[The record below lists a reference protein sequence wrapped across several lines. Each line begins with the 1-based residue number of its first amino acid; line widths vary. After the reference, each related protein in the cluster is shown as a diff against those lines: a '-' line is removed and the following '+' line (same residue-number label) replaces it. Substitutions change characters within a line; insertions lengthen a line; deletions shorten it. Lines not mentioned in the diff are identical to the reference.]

1 MTSPI
6 AGHQNHWLALFALII
21 LSGCWFNNSEIRERL
36 ETGSSTPVVV
46 PPELDS
52 PDFINA
58 MPIPDVEDP
67 RGLADRDYRIDLP
80 EPLSTTFGVEKIVI
94 KRLGDQRWVFL
105 DIPPP
110 AVWPNVLSFWEASNL
125 TIEKADPATG
135 IIESVWLPSGPGEGE
150 GIFQDIKSGS
160 WLSGKPTQQHKF
172 QLRIEPGVRTGSTEV
187 FLEHRQ
193 MSLIGPQRMD
203 NVEWVG
209 ESDDDALEAVIL
221 TDLAYDLGE
230 SIDQAQTI
238 SMVAA
243 GLTESRTELVL
254 DRERP
259 VLTYKLDFNR
269 AWATVGDALENARI
283 TVEDLDRTGAWYYV
297 YYISDHN
304 PEPGFVARLLKRNKK
319 LEPGEANRYLL
330 HLEASGEEVHVT
342 VMKDQDTLADA
353 LIAERLLK
361 IIKEY
366 ST

>member
-1 MTSPI
+1 MFST
-6 AGHQNHWLALFALII
+6 ARLHKYWLAIAAVSL

-36 ETGSSTPVVV
+36 ETGSSQPVVV

-52 PDFINA
+52 PDFVNA
-58 MPIPDVEDP
+58 MPIPVVEDP
-67 RGLADRDYRIDLP
+67 RGLAERDYKIDLP

-125 TIEKADPATG
+125 AIEKADPATG
-135 IIESVWLPSGPGEGE
+135 IIESTWLPSGSSTGAD
-150 GIFQDIKSGS
+150 IFQDIKTGS

-172 QLRIEPGVRTGSTEV
+172 RLQIEPGVRSGSTEV

-193 MSLIGPQRMD
+193 MSLIGPQRID

-230 SIDQAQTI
+230 TIDQSQTI
-238 SMVAA
+238 SLVAA
-243 GLTESRTELVL
+243 GLSESRTELVP

-259 VLTYKLDFNR
+259 VLKYKLDFNR
-269 AWATVGDALENARI
+269 AWATVGAALENARI

-297 YYISDHN
+297 YYSSDHN
-304 PEPGFVARLLKRNKK
+304 PEPGFMSRLLNRNKK
-319 LEPGEANRYLL
+319 LEPGQANRYLV
-330 HLEASGEEVHVT
+330 HLQADDEEIHVT

-353 LIAERLLK
+353 LVAERLLK